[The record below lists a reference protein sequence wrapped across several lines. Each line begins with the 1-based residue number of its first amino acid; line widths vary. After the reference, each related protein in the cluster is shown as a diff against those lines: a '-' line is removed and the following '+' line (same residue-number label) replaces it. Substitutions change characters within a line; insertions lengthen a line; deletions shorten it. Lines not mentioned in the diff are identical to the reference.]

1 MLNGRPRTWAERDY
15 QVVHWS
21 VMPRGGHFAC
31 LEQPELFVRDVR
43 DFFRTH
49 MGEDS
54 ANSRHSTAPERAFVG
69 RTIEHDHQGTGR
81 PKWRR

>member
-1 MLNGRPRTWAERDY
+1 MLNGRPPRTWAERDY

-21 VMPRGGHFAC
+21 VMPRGGHLGC

-43 DFFRTH
+43 EFFRTS

-54 ANSRHSTAPERAFVG
+54 AKR
-69 RTIEHDHQGTGR
+69 
-81 PKWRR
+81 